1 MPLERY
7 GVLKGS
13 VVEARREDDPDTP
26 HYQVHVRANSTSY
39 RVAVNVK
46 SRMSPSELLFF
57 VDDSFRHPVTAGL
70 PGLPHGFTE
79 LQRGPGSLALDFIRG
94 NLFDRQRLRPLPH
107 DLPGPDNDLSET
119 WS

>member
-1 MPLERY
+1 MPLRHY

-13 VVEARREDDPDTP
+13 VVDARREDDPDTH

-46 SRMSPSELLFF
+46 SRMSPSELLFI

-70 PGLPHGFTE
+70 PELPMAS
-79 LQRGPGSLALDFIRG
+79 RSCSAGPVVWRST
-94 NLFDRQRLRPLPH
+94 
-107 DLPGPDNDLSET
+107 LSEAISST
-119 WS
+119 GSDCGRCRTTCPARTMT